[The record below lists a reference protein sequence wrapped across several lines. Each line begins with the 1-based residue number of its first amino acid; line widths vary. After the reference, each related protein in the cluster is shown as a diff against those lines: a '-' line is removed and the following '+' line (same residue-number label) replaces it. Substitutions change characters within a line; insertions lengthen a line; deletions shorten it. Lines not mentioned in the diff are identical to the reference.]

1 MDRSIQMFSCL
12 GLVLLVNLEVQGSIL
27 TVDNEKTICVNSY
40 RHLQIIGDINATV
53 PFSVYLVKCL
63 SFCNGLGFSHFKL
76 LPKGNTCH
84 FFISNSLSRLPTG
97 SADTSFAPVL
107 WLLCLECTHF
117 VSTITSDC
125 HVAFNLLFIGVP
137 HLVGSAEGRWI
148 CEDSTRL
155 SLVPSTVDLCTNIS
169 GSILFLPLKFLSQ
182 RTRLFMAISVP
193 ISCLFHFSNII
204 STCIMWISLAKY
216 SFDRGLL

>member
-27 TVDNEKTICVNSY
+27 TVDNEKTICFNSY
-40 RHLQIIGDINATV
+40 RHLQIIGDINAMV
-53 PFSVYLVKCL
+53 PSSVYLVKCL

-76 LPKGNTCH
+76 LPKGKTVIFSFLTPFLGYQLVLQIHHLHQFCGCCV
-84 FFISNSLSRLPTG
+84 LSAHILSPPSPLTAMWH
-97 SADTSFAPVL
+97 SVSY
-107 WLLCLECTHF
+107 LLVF
-117 VSTITSDC
+117 
-125 HVAFNLLFIGVP
+125 P